1 MESCFQWI
9 ETKYGLNANSSMT
22 ELNKVFRDWNMAA
35 LVFIGVL
42 ILPGIM
48 GNSLVI
54 AIFYKD
60 FKKSAYRT
68 FVLWLAVLD
77 LAGCIIVMP
86 YLMINLITP
95 VSMDNEIICKVGK
108 FLSYTIMMTSYFILV
123 IIALDRYR
131 KICRPHSLQILQS
144 QTSRYCLGMLTVSV
158 IISVP
163 APILYGNSSL
173 EIGIP
178 GLKAT
183 RCFTMDKYKG
193 TPAHLLYY
201 AVINVLGA
209 TVTFIISVLYIL
221 VIKRI
226 RYQFH
231 QKKHEIFPNI
241 RRNEKLTQNANTSEE
256 KINRKLIRTTVTLL
270 AVTILFVLTIFPH
283 TVLSL
288 IDYSVKNF
296 FCRLSF
302 EEGVVFNFAIHFFLL
317 NNVLNCVIY
326 GFTDKQFKRRI
337 LLLFRR
343 QEFNLSESSDATSN
357 RIEEKEV

>member
-1 MESCFQWI
+1 MENCFLWI
-9 ETKYGLNANSSMT
+9 ETKYGLNANSSMA

-35 LVFIGVL
+35 LVLIGVL
-42 ILPGIM
+42 ILPGIL
-48 GNSLVI
+48 GNSLVV
-54 AIFYKD
+54 AIFYRD

-86 YLMINLITP
+86 YLMVNIITP
-95 VSMDNEIICKVGK
+95 VTMDNEIICKVGK
-108 FLSYTIMMTSYFILV
+108 FLSYAIMMTSYFILV

-144 QTSRYCLGMLTVSV
+144 QTSRYCLGMLTLSV

-173 EIGIP
+173 DIGIP

-209 TVTFIISVLYIL
+209 TVTLIITILYVQ
-221 VIKRI
+221 VIRRI
-226 RYQFH
+226 RYQFR
-231 QKKHEIFPNI
+231 QNKEISPNI
-241 RRNEKLTQNANTSEE
+241 RRNDKLTQKGSTSEE
-256 KINRKLIRTTVTLL
+256 KINRKLVRTTVTLL
-270 AVTILFVLTIFPH
+270 AVTIIFVITIFPH

-288 IDYSVKNF
+288 IDYSVQNF

-302 EEGVVFNFAIHFFLL
+302 EEGVAYNFAIHFFLL

-343 QEFNLSESSDATSN
+343 QQFNLSESSDGNSSN
-357 RIEEKEV
+357 KIEI